1 MPVIHIHMME
11 GRTDAQKEA
20 LMRNV
25 TQTVA
30 DTLGIQPQSVRILLQ
45 ELQSGHFA
53 VAGEPKYAD
62 PQDSTPAQ
70 GKGSNGHDT
79 TPKPAAAN

>member
-25 TQTVA
+25 TQTVV
-30 DTLGIQPQSVRILLQ
+30 DTLGVQPQSVRILLE

-62 PQDSTPAQ
+62 PQDDTPTQ
-70 GKGSNGHDT
+70 GNGSNGHAN
-79 TPKPAAAN
+79 TPKPAPAN